1 MSLPSFR
8 RTVQVMPCRSNR
20 CWNCGHP
27 AAGFQRAFR
36 HIVQR
41 DEIHMAGH
49 SLQPFD
55 QQICLPVLVVDSVHH
70 GVLEG
75 DPPAG
80 DRQSNDG
87 SSPSAVPHPPTG

>member
-1 MSLPSFR
+1 
-8 RTVQVMPCRSNR
+8 
-20 CWNCGHP
+20 
-27 AAGFQRAFR
+27 
-36 HIVQR
+36 
-41 DEIHMAGH
+41 MAGH

-80 DRQSNDG
+80 DGKVTAAALHQPFHTHRPVDG
-87 SSPSAVPHPPTG
+87 HESGTSLIVRSVEGD